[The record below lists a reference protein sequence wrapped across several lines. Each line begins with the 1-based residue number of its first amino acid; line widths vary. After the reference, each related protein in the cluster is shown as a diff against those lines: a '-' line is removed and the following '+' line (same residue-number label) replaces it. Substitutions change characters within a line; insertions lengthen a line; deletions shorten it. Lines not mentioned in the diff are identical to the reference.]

1 MRAAP
6 RAGDTHPRRL
16 TARPTDAYTRAVIP
30 LDSRGAPSWTL
41 LGLGVAAL
49 VLTGCG
55 VGSNSA
61 DPAPPASPSPL
72 PAASPSAT
80 PSPSPVLPAH
90 PLSGRPV
97 QNPSKPI
104 LALKIDNAAGARPH
118 RGLQA
123 ADLVFIEA
131 VEGGYNRFIAVYSS
145 TLPREVGP
153 VRSARISDIELL
165 EQFGRV
171 AFGYSGSRTSL
182 RPALAAA
189 NTLDVSAWGGPE
201 GWKYAPD
208 RYSPHNLIA
217 SPEGL
222 LARAARKG
230 EVATSRDMGWQF
242 DSTPMKRGWQV
253 DSATITYPA
262 TKVAFTWDVPRRE
275 WLLALDGEPDIDT
288 YTNRQIGATTVIV
301 QIVEQSASQYR
312 DRHGGVTP
320 LQKTVG
326 EGRALFLR
334 DGRAVWGRWSRPQ
347 PSDATAFSV
356 AGQPFAMSPGQ
367 VWIGLVDS
375 PRAVTTTPESP
386 RPTPEASPSSGVV
399 TSPSPSTTVRAI
411 T

>member
-1 MRAAP
+1 M
-6 RAGDTHPRRL
+6 
-16 TARPTDAYTRAVIP
+16 
-30 LDSRGAPSWTL
+30 
-41 LGLGVAAL
+41 
-49 VLTGCG
+49 
-55 VGSNSA
+55 
-61 DPAPPASPSPL
+61 
-72 PAASPSAT
+72 
-80 PSPSPVLPAH
+80 
-90 PLSGRPV
+90 
-97 QNPSKPI
+97 QNPAKPI
-104 LALKIDNAAGARPH
+104 LALKIDNASGARPH

-230 EVATSRDMGWQF
+230 EVATARDMGWQF
-242 DSTPMKRGWQV
+242 DSTPMMRGWQV
-253 DSATITYPA
+253 DSVTITYPA
-262 TKVAFTWDVPRRE
+262 TNVAFTWDAAGRE
-275 WLLALDGEPDIDT
+275 WLLALDGEPDVDT

-301 QIVEQSASQYR
+301 QVVEQSASQYR

-334 DGRAVWGRWSRPQ
+334 DGRAIWGRWSRPQ
-347 PSDATAFSV
+347 PSDATSYTV
-356 AGQPFAMSPGQ
+356 AGESFALSPGQ
-367 VWIGLVDS
+367 VWVALLDS

-386 RPTPEASPSSGVV
+386 RPTPSAASPAPSGTV
-399 TSPSPSTTVRAI
+399 TTPSRSPMASPSTTVRAI